1 MITMTTI
8 SSVELEE
15 NKIGYESKQLSKEE
29 LVFKIKI
36 IRERIKEQGKK
47 IKENDEK
54 TKRKR

>member
-1 MITMTTI
+1 MTTI